1 MHHSVKK
8 AVLKPGKE
16 VSLLRKHPWVFSGAI
31 QELEDA
37 FIGDWVQVF
46 DSRDRLLGTGQVGD
60 GSIAIR
66 MVAFEAIEPGTA
78 FWQTKLANCLALRKQ
93 LGFGLKTP
101 TTAYRLVH
109 GEGDNLPGLIID
121 IYNDCAVI
129 QAHSLGMYNSIN
141 HIAEALE
148 NLKDLKLKTIY
159 NKSFAAMHGTV
170 DPDDFLLGDT
180 PETTAKEN
188 GLLFT
193 VNWVTGQKTGFF
205 LDQRDNRQ
213 LLRGFAKDKT
223 VLNTFCYTGG
233 FSVAALVGGAKEVV
247 SADISQTAIDLAN
260 NNVSLMK
267 LQANQIHEGRVM
279 DVMKHLG
286 EDQKLYDI
294 VVLDPPAFAKSLSK
308 KHKAVMGYKRLNAM
322 GLKRVSPGG
331 LLFTFSCSQVVD
343 DVLFVNTVTAAGIE
357 AGRNCRVLYRLGQG
371 ADHPVNLY
379 HPEGHYLK
387 GLVIQVE

>member
-1 MHHSVKK
+1 VKK
-8 AVLKPGKE
+8 AVLKPSKE

-31 QELEDA
+31 QEIDEVY
-37 FIGDWVQVF
+37 IGDWVQVF
-46 DSRDRLLGTGQVGD
+46 DHKGRLLGTGQVGD

-66 MVAFEAIEPGTA
+66 MVAFEAIEPNTA

-93 LGFGLKTP
+93 LGFGLKTT

-159 NKSFAAMHGTV
+159 NKSFAAMHGAV
-170 DPDDFLLGDT
+170 DPDGFLLGDT
-180 PETTAKEN
+180 AETIAKEN
-188 GLLFT
+188 NLLFT

-205 LDQRDNRQ
+205 LDQRDNRD
-213 LLRGFAKDKT
+213 LLRRFAKDKS

-233 FSVAALVGGAKEVV
+233 FSVAALAGGATKVI

-260 NNVSLMK
+260 NNASLMK
-267 LQANQIHEGRVM
+267 LQPHQSHEGLVV

-286 EDQKLYDI
+286 DVEQQFDI

-322 GLKRVSPGG
+322 GMKRVLPGG

-343 DVLFVNTVTAAGIE
+343 DVLFANTVTAAGIE
-357 AGRNCRVLYRLGQG
+357 AGRNCRILYRLGQG

>member
-1 MHHSVKK
+1 MKK

-31 QELEDA
+31 QELDDA
-37 FIGDWVQVF
+37 YVGDWVQVF
-46 DSRDRLLGTGQVGD
+46 DSRNKLLGTGQVGD

-66 MVAFEAIEPGTA
+66 MVAFEAIEPTVE
-78 FWQTKLANCLALRKQ
+78 FWKNKLQNCLNLRIH
-93 LGFGLKTP
+93 LGFGINTP
-101 TTAYRLVH
+101 TTAFRLVH

-129 QAHSLGMYNSIN
+129 QAHSLGMYNSLN

-148 NLKDLKLKTIY
+148 QLNHLALKTIY

-170 DPDDFLLGDT
+170 DEDGFLLGDT
-180 PETTAKEN
+180 YETIAKEN
-188 GLLFT
+188 GMLFK

-205 LDQRDNRQ
+205 LDQRDNRA
-213 LLRGFAKDKT
+213 LLKQFSKNRS

-233 FSVAALVGGAKEVV
+233 FSVAALEGGANRVV
-247 SADISQTAIDLAN
+247 SADISQTAINLAN
-260 NNVSLMK
+260 ENAALLT
-267 LQANQIHEGRVM
+267 LQKDQTHEGLVV
-279 DVMKHLG
+279 DVMKYLN
-286 EDQKLYDI
+286 EDIEQFDI

-322 GLKRVSPGG
+322 GLKRVKPGG

-343 DVLFVNTVTAAGIE
+343 DVLFANTVTAAGIE
-357 AGRNCRVLYRLGQG
+357 AGRNCRILYRLGQG

>member
-31 QELEDA
+31 QELDDA
-37 FIGDWVQVF
+37 YVGDWVQVF
-46 DSRDRLLGTGQVGD
+46 DSRNKLLGTGQVGD

-66 MVAFEAIEPGTA
+66 MVAFEAIEPTVE
-78 FWQTKLANCLALRKQ
+78 FWKNKLQNCLNLRIH
-93 LGFGLKTP
+93 LGFGINTP
-101 TTAYRLVH
+101 TTAFRLVH

-129 QAHSLGMYNSIN
+129 QAHSLGMYNSLN

-148 NLKDLKLKTIY
+148 QLNHLALKTIY

-170 DPDDFLLGDT
+170 DEDGFLLGDT
-180 PETTAKEN
+180 AETIAKEN
-188 GLLFT
+188 GMLFK

-205 LDQRDNRQ
+205 LDQRDNRA
-213 LLRGFAKDKT
+213 LLKQFSKNRS

-233 FSVAALVGGAKEVV
+233 FSVAALEGGANRVV
-247 SADISQTAIDLAN
+247 SADISQTAINLAN
-260 NNVSLMK
+260 ENAALLT
-267 LQANQIHEGRVM
+267 LQQDQTHEGLVV
-279 DVMKHLG
+279 DVMKYLN
-286 EDQKLYDI
+286 EDIEQFDI

-322 GLKRVSPGG
+322 GLKRVKPGG

-343 DVLFVNTVTAAGIE
+343 DVLFANTVTAAGIE
-357 AGRNCRVLYRLGQG
+357 AGRNCRILYRLGQG

>member
-1 MHHSVKK
+1 VKK

-31 QELEDA
+31 QEIEEVY
-37 FIGDWVQVF
+37 IGDWVQVF
-46 DSRDRLLGTGQVGD
+46 DHKGKLLGTGQVGD

-66 MVAFEAIEPGTA
+66 MVAFEAIEPNIQ
-78 FWQTKLANCLALRKQ
+78 FWQTKLANCLSLRQ
-93 LGFGLKTP
+93 HLGFGLKTP

-170 DPDDFLLGDT
+170 DPDGFLLGDT
-180 PETTAKEN
+180 PETVAKEH
-188 GLLFT
+188 GLQFM

-205 LDQRDNRQ
+205 LDQRDNRN
-213 LLRGFAKDKT
+213 LLRCFAKGKT
-223 VLNTFCYTGG
+223 VLNTFCYTVG
-233 FSVAALVGGAKEVV
+233 FWVAALSGGATRVI

-260 NNVSLMK
+260 NNVSLMQ
-267 LQANQIHEGRVM
+267 LQEGQTHEGMVV
-279 DVMKHLG
+279 DVMKQLG
-286 EDQKLYDI
+286 DIDTQFDI

-322 GLKRVSPGG
+322 GMKRVSPGG

-343 DVLFVNTVTAAGIE
+343 DVLFANTITAAGIE
-357 AGRNCRVLYRLGQG
+357 AGRNCRILYRLGQG
-371 ADHPVNLY
+371 SDHPVNLY

-387 GLVIQVE
+387 GLVLQVE

>member
-1 MHHSVKK
+1 MKK

-31 QELEDA
+31 QEIEEVY
-37 FIGDWVQVF
+37 IGDWVQVF
-46 DSRDRLLGTGQVGD
+46 DHKGKLLGTGQVGD

-66 MVAFEAIEPGTA
+66 MVAFEAIEPGIA
-78 FWQTKLANCLALRKQ
+78 FWQNKLSNCLALRKQ
-93 LGFGLKTP
+93 LGFGLKKP

-159 NKSFAAMHGTV
+159 NKSFAAMYGSV
-170 DPDDFLLGDT
+170 DPDGFLLGDT
-180 PETTAKEN
+180 PETTATEN
-188 GLLFT
+188 GLQFT

-205 LDQRDNRQ
+205 LDQRDNRD
-213 LLRGFAKDKT
+213 LLRSFAKDKS

-233 FSVAALVGGAKEVV
+233 FSVAALAGGAKEVV

-267 LQANQIHEGRVM
+267 LQPNQIHEGLVM
-279 DVMKHLG
+279 DVMKQLG
-286 EDQKLYDI
+286 DDNKLYDI

-322 GLKRVSPGG
+322 GIKRVAAGG

-343 DVLFVNTVTAAGIE
+343 DVLFANTVTAAGIE
-357 AGRNCRVLYRLGQG
+357 AGRNCRILYRLGQG

>member
-1 MHHSVKK
+1 MKK

-31 QELEDA
+31 QEIDEVY
-37 FIGDWVQVF
+37 IGDWVQVF
-46 DSRDRLLGTGQVGD
+46 DHKGRLLGTGQVGD

-66 MVAFEAIEPGTA
+66 MVAFEAIEPNTS

-159 NKSFAAMHGTV
+159 NKSFAAMHGAV
-170 DPDDFLLGDT
+170 DPDGFLLGDT
-180 PETTAKEN
+180 AETIAKEN
-188 GLLFT
+188 NLLFT

-205 LDQRDNRQ
+205 LDQRDNRD
-213 LLRGFAKDKT
+213 LLRRFAKDKS

-233 FSVAALVGGAKEVV
+233 FSVAALAGGATKVI

-260 NNVSLMK
+260 NNASLMK
-267 LQANQIHEGRVM
+267 LQPHQSHEGLVV

-286 EDQKLYDI
+286 DVEQQFDI

-322 GLKRVSPGG
+322 GMKRVSPGG

-343 DVLFVNTVTAAGIE
+343 DVLFANTVTAAGME
-357 AGRNCRVLYRLGQG
+357 AGRNCRILYRLGQG

>member
-1 MHHSVKK
+1 MKK

-16 VSLLRKHPWVFSGAI
+16 VSLLRKHPWVFTGAI
-31 QELEDA
+31 QEIDEVY
-37 FIGDWVQVF
+37 IGDWVQVF
-46 DSRDRLLGTGQVGD
+46 DHKGRLLGTGQVGD

-66 MVAFEAIEPGTA
+66 MVAFEAIEPNTA
-78 FWQTKLANCLALRKQ
+78 FWQTKLANCLALRKL

-159 NKSFAAMHGTV
+159 NKSFAAMHGAV
-170 DPDDFLLGDT
+170 DPDGFLLGDT
-180 PETTAKEN
+180 AETIAKEN
-188 GLLFT
+188 NLLFT

-205 LDQRDNRQ
+205 LDQRDNRD
-213 LLRGFAKDKT
+213 LLRQFAKDKS

-233 FSVAALVGGAKEVV
+233 FSVAALAGGATKVI

-260 NNVSLMK
+260 NNASLMK
-267 LQANQIHEGRVM
+267 LQPHQSHEGLVV

-286 EDQKLYDI
+286 DVEQQFDI

-322 GLKRVSPGG
+322 GMKRVSPGG

-343 DVLFVNTVTAAGIE
+343 DVLFANTVTAAGIE
-357 AGRNCRVLYRLGQG
+357 AGRNCRILYRLGQG

>member
-1 MHHSVKK
+1 MKK

-31 QELEDA
+31 QEIDEVY
-37 FIGDWVQVF
+37 IGDWVQVF
-46 DSRDRLLGTGQVGD
+46 DHKGRLLGTGQVGD

-66 MVAFEAIEPGTA
+66 MVAFEAIEPNTS
-78 FWQTKLANCLALRKQ
+78 FWQTKLSNCLALRKQ

-159 NKSFAAMHGTV
+159 NKSFAAMHGAV
-170 DPDDFLLGDT
+170 DPDGFLLGDT
-180 PETTAKEN
+180 AETIAKEN
-188 GLLFT
+188 NLLFT

-205 LDQRDNRQ
+205 LDQRDNRD
-213 LLRGFAKDKT
+213 LLRRFAKDKS

-233 FSVAALVGGAKEVV
+233 FSVAALAGGATKVI

-260 NNVSLMK
+260 NNASLMK
-267 LQANQIHEGRVM
+267 LQPHQSHEGLVV

-286 EDQKLYDI
+286 DVEQQFDI

-322 GLKRVSPGG
+322 GMKRVSPGG

-343 DVLFVNTVTAAGIE
+343 DVLFANTVTAAGIE
-357 AGRNCRVLYRLGQG
+357 AGRNCRILYRLGQG

>member
-31 QELEDA
+31 QELDDA
-37 FIGDWVQVF
+37 YVGDWVQVY
-46 DSRDRLLGTGQVGD
+46 DSRERLLGTGQVGD

-66 MVAFEAIEPGTA
+66 MVSFDAIEPSVA
-78 FWQTKLANCLALRKQ
+78 FWKSKLENCLKLRQ
-93 LGFGLKTP
+93 HLGYGQKSN

-129 QAHSLGMYNSIN
+129 QAHSLGMYNSMN
-141 HIAEALE
+141 DIAEALE
-148 NLKDLKLKTIY
+148 QIKVLQLTTIY
-159 NKSFAAMHGTV
+159 NKSFSAMHGSV
-170 DPDDFLLGDT
+170 DEDGFLMGDT
-180 PETTAKEN
+180 EETIAKEN
-188 GLLFT
+188 GLQFK

-205 LDQRDNRQ
+205 LDQRDNRD
-213 LLRGFAKDKT
+213 LLKSFAKDKS

-233 FSVAALVGGAKEVV
+233 FSVAALAGGATKVV
-247 SADISQTAIDLAN
+247 SADISATAIGLAN
-260 NNVSLMK
+260 ENVALITLGKKQS
-267 LQANQIHEGRVM
+267 HEGLVL
-279 DVMKHLG
+279 DVMKQLG
-286 EDQKLYDI
+286 EDTEQFDI

-308 KHKAVMGYKRLNAM
+308 KHKAVMGYKRLNAN
-322 GLKRVSPGG
+322 GLKRVKPGG

-343 DVLFVNTVTAAGIE
+343 DVLFANTVTAAGIE
-357 AGRNCRVLYRLGQG
+357 AGRNCRILYRLGQG

>member
-1 MHHSVKK
+1 MKK

-31 QELEDA
+31 QEIDEVY
-37 FIGDWVQVF
+37 IGDWVQVF
-46 DSRDRLLGTGQVGD
+46 DHKGRLLGTGQVGD

-66 MVAFEAIEPGTA
+66 MVAFEAIEPNTS

-93 LGFGLKTP
+93 LGFGLKTT

-159 NKSFAAMHGTV
+159 NKSFAAMHGAV
-170 DPDDFLLGDT
+170 DPDGFLLGDT
-180 PETTAKEN
+180 AETIAKEN
-188 GLLFT
+188 NLLFT

-205 LDQRDNRQ
+205 LDQRDNRD
-213 LLRGFAKDKT
+213 LLRQFAKDKS

-233 FSVAALVGGAKEVV
+233 FSVAALAGGASIVI

-260 NNVSLMK
+260 NNASLMK
-267 LQANQIHEGRVM
+267 LQPHQSHEGLVV

-286 EDQKLYDI
+286 DVEQQFDI

-322 GLKRVSPGG
+322 GMKRVSPGG

-343 DVLFVNTVTAAGIE
+343 DVLFANTVTAAGIE
-357 AGRNCRVLYRLGQG
+357 AGRNCRILYRLGQG

>member
-1 MHHSVKK
+1 MKK

-31 QELEDA
+31 QEIDEVY
-37 FIGDWVQVF
+37 IGDWVQVF
-46 DSRDRLLGTGQVGD
+46 DHKGRLLGTGQVGD

-66 MVAFEAIEPGTA
+66 MVAFEAIEPNTA
-78 FWQTKLANCLALRKQ
+78 FWQTKLSNCLALRKQ
-93 LGFGLKTP
+93 LGFGLKTT

-141 HIAEALE
+141 HIAEAME

-159 NKSFAAMHGTV
+159 NKSFAAMHGAV
-170 DPDDFLLGDT
+170 DPDGFLLGDT
-180 PETTAKEN
+180 AETIAKEN
-188 GLLFT
+188 NLLFT

-205 LDQRDNRQ
+205 LDQRDNRD
-213 LLRGFAKDKT
+213 LLRRFAKDKS

-233 FSVAALVGGAKEVV
+233 FSVAALAGGATKVI

-260 NNVSLMK
+260 NNASLMK
-267 LQANQIHEGRVM
+267 LQPHQSHEGLVV

-286 EDQKLYDI
+286 DVEQQFDI

-322 GLKRVSPGG
+322 GMKRVSPGG

-343 DVLFVNTVTAAGIE
+343 DVLFANTVTAAGIE
-357 AGRNCRVLYRLGQG
+357 AGRNCRILYRLGQG

-387 GLVIQVE
+387 

>member
-1 MHHSVKK
+1 MKK

-31 QELEDA
+31 QEIDEVY
-37 FIGDWVQVF
+37 IGDWVQVF
-46 DSRDRLLGTGQVGD
+46 DHKGRLLGTGQVGD

-66 MVAFEAIEPGTA
+66 MVAFEAIEPNTS

-109 GEGDNLPGLIID
+109 GEGDNLSGLIID

-159 NKSFAAMHGTV
+159 NKSFAAMHGAV
-170 DPDDFLLGDT
+170 DPDGFLLGDT
-180 PETTAKEN
+180 AETIAKEN
-188 GLLFT
+188 NLLFT

-205 LDQRDNRQ
+205 LDQRDNRD
-213 LLRGFAKDKT
+213 LLRRFAKDKS

-233 FSVAALVGGAKEVV
+233 FSVAALAGGATQVI

-260 NNVSLMK
+260 NNASLMK
-267 LQANQIHEGRVM
+267 LQPHQSHEGLVV

-286 EDQKLYDI
+286 DVEQQFDI

-322 GLKRVSPGG
+322 GMKRVSPGG

-343 DVLFVNTVTAAGIE
+343 DVLFANTVTAAGIE
-357 AGRNCRVLYRLGQG
+357 AGRNCRILYRLGQG

>member
-1 MHHSVKK
+1 MKK

-31 QELEDA
+31 QEIEEVY
-37 FIGDWVQVF
+37 IGDWVQVF
-46 DSRDRLLGTGQVGD
+46 DHKGRLLGTGQVGD

-66 MVAFEAIEPGTA
+66 MVAFEAIEPNTA
-78 FWQTKLANCLALRKQ
+78 FWQSKLANCLALRQQ
-93 LGFGLKTP
+93 LGFGHKTP

-148 NLKDLKLKTIY
+148 NLKSLKLKTIY

-170 DPDDFLLGDT
+170 DPDGFLLGDT
-180 PETTAKEN
+180 AETVAKEN
-188 GLLFT
+188 GLAFT

-205 LDQRDNRQ
+205 LDQRDNRD
-213 LLRGFAKDKT
+213 LLKRFAKGKT

-233 FSVAALVGGAKEVV
+233 FSVAALAGGATQVI

-267 LQANQIHEGRVM
+267 LQEGQTHEGLVV

-286 EDQKLYDI
+286 DIDSLFDI

-322 GLKRVSPGG
+322 GMKRVAPGG

-343 DVLFVNTVTAAGIE
+343 DVLFANTVTAAGIE
-357 AGRNCRVLYRLGQG
+357 AGRNCRILYRLGQG

>member
-1 MHHSVKK
+1 MKK

-31 QELEDA
+31 QEIDEVY
-37 FIGDWVQVF
+37 IGDWVQVF
-46 DSRDRLLGTGQVGD
+46 DHKVRLLGTGQVGD

-66 MVAFEAIEPGTA
+66 MVAFEAIEPNTS
-78 FWQTKLANCLALRKQ
+78 FWQIKLANCLALRKQ

-159 NKSFAAMHGTV
+159 NKSFAAMHGAV
-170 DPDDFLLGDT
+170 DPDGFLLGDT
-180 PETTAKEN
+180 AETIAKEN
-188 GLLFT
+188 NLLFT

-205 LDQRDNRQ
+205 LDQRDNRD
-213 LLRGFAKDKT
+213 LLRRFAKDKS

-233 FSVAALVGGAKEVV
+233 FSVAALAGGATKVI

-260 NNVSLMK
+260 NNASLMK
-267 LQANQIHEGRVM
+267 LQPHQSHEGLVV

-286 EDQKLYDI
+286 DEEQQFDI

-322 GLKRVSPGG
+322 GMKRVSPGG

-343 DVLFVNTVTAAGIE
+343 DVLFANTVTAAGIE
-357 AGRNCRVLYRLGQG
+357 AGRNCRILYRLGQG

>member
-1 MHHSVKK
+1 MHHPVKK

-31 QELEDA
+31 QELDDA
-37 FIGDWVQVF
+37 YIGDWVQVF

-66 MVAFEAIEPGTA
+66 MIAFEAIEPNVQ
-78 FWQTKLANCLALRKQ
+78 FWKSKLQNCLNLRQ
-93 LGFGLKTP
+93 HLGFGPATP
-101 TTAYRLVH
+101 TNAYRLVH

-129 QAHSLGMYNSIN
+129 QAHSLGMYNSLN
-141 HIAEALE
+141 DIAEALE
-148 NLKDLKLKTIY
+148 QLESLQLKTIY
-159 NKSFAAMHGTV
+159 NKSAAAMHGTV
-170 DPDDFLLGDT
+170 DEDGFLLGDT
-180 PETTAKEN
+180 PETIAQEN
-188 GLLFT
+188 GLQFK

-205 LDQRDNRQ
+205 LDQRDNRN
-213 LLRGFAKDKT
+213 LLRQFSKGKT

-233 FSVAALVGGAKEVV
+233 FSVAALAGGASKVV
-247 SADISQTAIDLAN
+247 SADISNTAINLAN
-260 NNVSLMK
+260 ENVALMK
-267 LQANQIHEGRVM
+267 FKKGQTHEGIAV
-279 DVMKHLG
+279 DVMKSLS
-286 EDQKLYDI
+286 EDTEQFDI

-322 GLKRVSPGG
+322 GINRVKPGG

-343 DVLFVNTVTAAGIE
+343 DVLFANTVTAAGIE
-357 AGRNCRVLYRLGQG
+357 AKRNCRILYRLGQG

>member
-1 MHHSVKK
+1 MVKK
-8 AVLKPGKE
+8 KKLVVLT
-16 VSLLRKHPWVFSGAI
+16 GAGI
-31 QELEDA
+31 SAE
-37 FIGDWVQVF
+37 
-46 DSRDRLLGTGQVGD
+46 S
-60 GSIAIR
+60 
-66 MVAFEAIEPGTA
+66 
-78 FWQTKLANCLALRKQ
+78 
-93 LGFGLKTP
+93 GLKTFRDADGLWEGHDVMEVATP
-101 TTAYRLVH
+101 EGWHKNPKLV
-109 GEGDNLPGLIID
+109 ID
-121 IYNDCAVI
+121 FYNGTAVI
-129 QAHSLGMYNSIN
+129 QAHQIGMHR
-141 HIAEALE
+141 HITEITEALKKVYGSTLKGVYDKSAE
-148 NLKDLKLKTIY
+148 TLPKNLNIQSNEWIWGKAETDL
-159 NKSFAAMHGTV
+159 V
-170 DPDDFLLGDT
+170 
-180 PETTAKEN
+180 KEY
-188 GLLFT
+188 GAT
-193 VNWVTGQKTGFF
+193 YRIDWEKGQKTGFF
-205 LDQRDNRQ
+205 VDQRENRK
-213 LLRGFAKDKT
+213 LVSTYSKGKK

-233 FSVAALVGGAKEVV
+233 FSVAALAGGAKEVV

-267 LQANQIHEGRVM
+267 LQANQIHEGQVM

-343 DVLFVNTVTAAGIE
+343 DVLFANTITAAGIE
-357 AGRNCRVLYRLGQG
+357 AGRNCRILYRLGQG

>member
-31 QELEDA
+31 QELDDA
-37 FIGDWVQVF
+37 FVGDWVQVY
-46 DSRDRLLGTGQVGD
+46 DSKQQLLGTGQVGD

-66 MVAFEAIEPGTA
+66 MIAFEAIEPTVE
-78 FWQTKLANCLALRKQ
+78 FWKHKLQNCLNLRKHLQ
-93 LGFGLKTP
+93 FGSHAP

-121 IYNDCAVI
+121 IYNHCAVI
-129 QAHSLGMYNSIN
+129 QAHSLGMYNSLN
-141 HIAEALE
+141 DIAGALE
-148 NLKDLKLKTIY
+148 QLQSLEIKTIY
-159 NKSFAAMHGTV
+159 NKSFSAMHGSV
-170 DPDDFLLGDT
+170 DEDGFLLGDT
-180 PETTAKEN
+180 PETIAHEN
-188 GLLFT
+188 GMQFK

-205 LDQRDNRQ
+205 LDQRDNRH
-213 LLRGFAKDKT
+213 LLRSFAKNKT

-233 FSVAALVGGAKEVV
+233 FSVAALMGGASEVV
-247 SADISQTAIDLAN
+247 SADISNTAINLAN
-260 NNVSLMK
+260 ENVSLLKMNK
-267 LQANQIHEGRVM
+267 NQLHQGLVV
-279 DVMKHLG
+279 DVMKYLG
-286 EDQKLYDI
+286 EDITQFDI

-322 GLKRVSPGG
+322 GMKRVKPGG

-343 DVLFVNTVTAAGIE
+343 DVLFANTVTAAGIE
-357 AGRNCRVLYRLGQG
+357 AKRNCRILYRLTQG

>member
-1 MHHSVKK
+1 MKK
-8 AVLKPGKE
+8 AILKPGKE

-31 QELEDA
+31 QEIEEVY
-37 FIGDWVQVF
+37 IGDWIHVF
-46 DSRDRLLGTGQVGD
+46 DHKGRLLGTGQVGD

-66 MVAFEAIEPGTA
+66 MVAFEAIEPGIA
-78 FWQTKLANCLALRKQ
+78 FWQQKLSSCLSLRKQ

-159 NKSFAAMHGTV
+159 NKSFAAMHGSV
-170 DPDDFLLGDT
+170 DLDGFLLGDT
-180 PETTAKEN
+180 PETIAKEN
-188 GLLFT
+188 DLLFT

-205 LDQRDNRQ
+205 LDQRDNRD
-213 LLRGFAKDKT
+213 LLRSFAKDKS

-233 FSVAALVGGAKEVV
+233 FSVAALAGGAKEVV

-260 NNVSLMK
+260 NNVSLMQ
-267 LQANQIHEGRVM
+267 LQPNQIHQGLVM
-279 DVMKHLG
+279 DVMKQLG
-286 EDQKLYDI
+286 EDQKSYDI

-322 GLKRVSPGG
+322 GIKRVNPGG
-331 LLFTFSCSQVVD
+331 LLFTFSCSQVVG
-343 DVLFVNTVTAAGIE
+343 DVLFANTVTAAGIE
-357 AGRNCRVLYRLGQG
+357 AGRNCRILYRLGQG

>member
-1 MHHSVKK
+1 MKK

-16 VSLLRKHPWVFSGAI
+16 VSLLRKHPWVFTGAI
-31 QELEDA
+31 QEIDEVY
-37 FIGDWVQVF
+37 IGDWVQVF
-46 DSRDRLLGTGQVGD
+46 DHKGRLLGTGQVGD

-66 MVAFEAIEPGTA
+66 MVAFEAIEPNTA

-159 NKSFAAMHGTV
+159 NKSFAAMHGAV
-170 DPDDFLLGDT
+170 DPDGFLLGDT
-180 PETTAKEN
+180 AETIAKEN
-188 GLLFT
+188 NLLFT

-205 LDQRDNRQ
+205 LDQRDNRD
-213 LLRGFAKDKT
+213 LLRQFAKDKS

-233 FSVAALVGGAKEVV
+233 FSVAALAGGATKVI

-260 NNVSLMK
+260 NNASLMK
-267 LQANQIHEGRVM
+267 LQPHQSHEGLVV

-286 EDQKLYDI
+286 DVEQQFDI

-322 GLKRVSPGG
+322 GMKRVSSGG

-343 DVLFVNTVTAAGIE
+343 DVLFANTVTAAGIE
-357 AGRNCRVLYRLGQG
+357 AGRNCRILYRLGQG

>member
-1 MHHSVKK
+1 VKK

-31 QELEDA
+31 QEIEEVY
-37 FIGDWVQVF
+37 IGDWVQVF

-233 FSVAALVGGAKEVV
+233 FSV
-247 SADISQTAIDLAN
+247 
-260 NNVSLMK
+260 
-267 LQANQIHEGRVM
+267 
-279 DVMKHLG
+279 
-286 EDQKLYDI
+286 
-294 VVLDPPAFAKSLSK
+294 VLDPPAFAKSLSK

-343 DVLFVNTVTAAGIE
+343 DVLFANTVTAAGIE
-357 AGRNCRVLYRLGQG
+357 AGRNCRILYRLGQG

-387 GLVIQVE
+387 GLVILVE

>member
-1 MHHSVKK
+1 MKK

-31 QELEDA
+31 QELDDA
-37 FIGDWVQVF
+37 YVGDWVQVY
-46 DSRDRLLGTGQVGD
+46 DSRNKLLGTGQVGD

-66 MVAFEAIEPGTA
+66 MLAFEAIDPNVD
-78 FWQTKLANCLALRKQ
+78 FWKSKLQACHQLRQ
-93 LGFGLKTP
+93 HLGFGPNKP
-101 TTAYRLVH
+101 TNSYRLVH

-141 HIAEALE
+141 QIAEALE
-148 NLKDLKLKTIY
+148 QLDALPLNTIY
-159 NKSFAAMHGTV
+159 NKSAAAMHGTV
-170 DPDDFLLGDT
+170 DQDGFLLGDN
-180 PETTAKEN
+180 PETIAQEN
-188 GLLFT
+188 GLKFK

-205 LDQRDNRQ
+205 LDQRDNRD
-213 LLRGFAKDKT
+213 LLRQFSENKS

-233 FSVAALVGGAKEVV
+233 FSVAALAGGATKVV
-247 SADISQTAIDLAN
+247 SADISGTAIQLAN
-260 NNVSLMK
+260 ENVAQMNLKKGQSHVGI
-267 LQANQIHEGRVM
+267 AV
-279 DVMKHLG
+279 DVMKYLG
-286 EDQKLYDI
+286 EDTEQFDI

-308 KHKAVMGYKRLNAM
+308 KHKAVMGYKRLNTM
-322 GLKRVSPGG
+322 GLKRVKPGG

-343 DVLFVNTVTAAGIE
+343 DVLFANTVTAAGIE
-357 AGRNCRVLYRLGQG
+357 AQRNCKILYRLGQG

>member
-1 MHHSVKK
+1 MKK

-31 QELEDA
+31 QEIDEVY
-37 FIGDWVQVF
+37 IGDWVQVF
-46 DSRDRLLGTGQVGD
+46 DHKGRLLGTGQVGD

-66 MVAFEAIEPGTA
+66 MVAFEAIEPNTS

-93 LGFGLKTP
+93 LGFGLKTT

-159 NKSFAAMHGTV
+159 NKSFAAMHGAV
-170 DPDDFLLGDT
+170 DPDGFLLGDT
-180 PETTAKEN
+180 AETIAKEN
-188 GLLFT
+188 NLLFT

-205 LDQRDNRQ
+205 LDQRDNRD
-213 LLRGFAKDKT
+213 LLRQFAKDKS

-233 FSVAALVGGAKEVV
+233 FSVAALAGGATKVI

-260 NNVSLMK
+260 NNASLMK
-267 LQANQIHEGRVM
+267 LQPHQSHEGLVV

-286 EDQKLYDI
+286 DVEQQFDI

-322 GLKRVSPGG
+322 GMKRVSPGG

-343 DVLFVNTVTAAGIE
+343 DVLFANTVTAAGIE
-357 AGRNCRVLYRLGQG
+357 AGRNCRILYRLGQG

>member
-1 MHHSVKK
+1 MKK

-31 QELEDA
+31 QELDDA
-37 FIGDWVQVF
+37 YVGDWVQVF
-46 DSRDRLLGTGQVGD
+46 DSRNKLLGTGQVGD

-66 MVAFEAIEPGTA
+66 MVAFEAIEPTVE
-78 FWQTKLANCLALRKQ
+78 FWKNKLQNCLNLRIH
-93 LGFGLKTP
+93 LGFGINTP
-101 TTAYRLVH
+101 TTAFRLVH

-129 QAHSLGMYNSIN
+129 QAHSLGMYNSLN

-148 NLKDLKLKTIY
+148 QLNHLALKTIY

-170 DPDDFLLGDT
+170 DEDGFLLGDT
-180 PETTAKEN
+180 DETIAKEN
-188 GLLFT
+188 GMLFK

-205 LDQRDNRQ
+205 LDQRDNRA
-213 LLRGFAKDKT
+213 LLKQFSKNRS

-233 FSVAALVGGAKEVV
+233 FSVAALEGGANRVV
-247 SADISQTAIDLAN
+247 SADISQTAINLAN
-260 NNVSLMK
+260 ENAALLT
-267 LQANQIHEGRVM
+267 LQKDQTHEGLVV
-279 DVMKHLG
+279 DVMKYLN
-286 EDQKLYDI
+286 EDSEQFDI

-322 GLKRVSPGG
+322 GLKRVKPGG

-343 DVLFVNTVTAAGIE
+343 DVLFANTVTAAGIE
-357 AGRNCRVLYRLGQG
+357 AGRNCRILYRLGQG

>member
-31 QELEDA
+31 QELDDA
-37 FIGDWVQVF
+37 YVGDWVQVF
-46 DSRDRLLGTGQVGD
+46 DSRNKLLGTGQVGD

-66 MVAFEAIEPGTA
+66 MVAFEAIEPTVE
-78 FWQTKLANCLALRKQ
+78 FWKNKLQNCLNLRIH
-93 LGFGLKTP
+93 LGFGINTP
-101 TTAYRLVH
+101 TTAFRLVH

-129 QAHSLGMYNSIN
+129 QAHSLGMYNSLN

-148 NLKDLKLKTIY
+148 QLNHLALKTIY

-170 DPDDFLLGDT
+170 DEDGFLLGDT
-180 PETTAKEN
+180 TETIAKEN
-188 GLLFT
+188 GMLFK

-205 LDQRDNRQ
+205 LDQRDNRA
-213 LLRGFAKDKT
+213 LLKQFSKNRS

-233 FSVAALVGGAKEVV
+233 FSVAALEGGANRVV
-247 SADISQTAIDLAN
+247 SADISQTAINLAN
-260 NNVSLMK
+260 ENAALLT
-267 LQANQIHEGRVM
+267 LQKDQTHEGLVV
-279 DVMKHLG
+279 DVMKYLN
-286 EDQKLYDI
+286 EDIEQFDI

-322 GLKRVSPGG
+322 GLKRVKPGG

-343 DVLFVNTVTAAGIE
+343 DVLFANTVTAAGIE
-357 AGRNCRVLYRLGQG
+357 AGRNCRILYRLGQG

>member
-1 MHHSVKK
+1 MKK

-31 QELEDA
+31 QELDDA
-37 FIGDWVQVF
+37 FVGDWVQVY
-46 DSRDRLLGTGQVGD
+46 DSRNKLLGTGQVGD

-66 MVAFEAIEPGTA
+66 MLAFEAIDPNVD
-78 FWQTKLANCLALRKQ
+78 FWKSKLQACHQLRQQ
-93 LGFGLKTP
+93 LGFGPNKP
-101 TTAYRLVH
+101 TNSYRLVH

-148 NLKDLKLKTIY
+148 QLDALPLNTIY
-159 NKSFAAMHGTV
+159 NKSAAAMHGTV
-170 DPDDFLLGDT
+170 DEDGFLLGDN
-180 PETTAKEN
+180 PETIAQES
-188 GLLFT
+188 GLKFK

-205 LDQRDNRQ
+205 LDQRDNRD
-213 LLRGFAKDKT
+213 LLRQFSENKS

-233 FSVAALVGGAKEVV
+233 FSVAALAGGASKVV
-247 SADISQTAIDLAN
+247 SADISGTAIQLAN
-260 NNVSLMK
+260 ENVAQMK
-267 LQANQIHEGRVM
+267 LKKGQSHVGIAV
-279 DVMKHLG
+279 DVMKYLG
-286 EDQKLYDI
+286 EDTEQFDI

-308 KHKAVMGYKRLNAM
+308 KHKAVMGYKRLNTM
-322 GLKRVSPGG
+322 GLKRVKPGG

-343 DVLFVNTVTAAGIE
+343 DVLFANTITAAGIE
-357 AGRNCRVLYRLGQG
+357 AQRNCKILYRLGQG

-379 HPEGHYLK
+379 HPEIGRAH
-387 GLVIQVE
+387 V

>member
-1 MHHSVKK
+1 VKK

-31 QELEDA
+31 QELDDA
-37 FIGDWVQVF
+37 YVGDWVQVF
-46 DSRDRLLGTGQVGD
+46 DSRNKLLGTGQVGD

-66 MVAFEAIEPGTA
+66 MVAFEAIEPTVE
-78 FWQTKLANCLALRKQ
+78 FWKNKLQNCLNLRIH
-93 LGFGLKTP
+93 LGFGINTP
-101 TTAYRLVH
+101 TTAFRLVH

-129 QAHSLGMYNSIN
+129 QAHSLGMYNSLN

-148 NLKDLKLKTIY
+148 QLNHLALKTIY

-170 DPDDFLLGDT
+170 DEDGFLLGDIA
-180 PETTAKEN
+180 ETIAKEN
-188 GLLFT
+188 GMLFK

-205 LDQRDNRQ
+205 LDQRDNRA
-213 LLRGFAKDKT
+213 LLKQFSKNRS

-233 FSVAALVGGAKEVV
+233 FSVAALEGGANRVV
-247 SADISQTAIDLAN
+247 SADISQTAINLAN
-260 NNVSLMK
+260 ENAALLT
-267 LQANQIHEGRVM
+267 LQKDQTHEGLVV
-279 DVMKHLG
+279 DVMKYLN
-286 EDQKLYDI
+286 EDSEQFDI

-322 GLKRVSPGG
+322 GLKRVKPGG

-343 DVLFVNTVTAAGIE
+343 DVLFANTVTAAGIE
-357 AGRNCRVLYRLGQG
+357 AGRNCRILYRLGQG

>member
-1 MHHSVKK
+1 VKK

-31 QELEDA
+31 QEIEEVY
-37 FIGDWVQVF
+37 IGDWVQVF
-46 DSRDRLLGTGQVGD
+46 DHKGRLLGTGQVGD

-66 MVAFEAIEPGTA
+66 MVAFEAIEPNTA
-78 FWQTKLANCLALRKQ
+78 FWQSKLANCLGLRQQ
-93 LGFGLKTP
+93 LGFGINTP

-109 GEGDNLPGLIID
+109 GEGDNLPGLILD

-170 DPDDFLLGDT
+170 DPDGFLLGDT
-180 PETTAKEN
+180 PETVAHEN
-188 GLLFT
+188 GLAFT

-205 LDQRDNRQ
+205 LDQRDNRD
-213 LLRGFAKDKT
+213 LLRRFAKGKT

-233 FSVAALVGGAKEVV
+233 FSVAALAGGATKVI

-260 NNVSLMK
+260 NNVSLMQ
-267 LQANQIHEGRVM
+267 LQTGQTHEGMVV
-279 DVMKHLG
+279 DVMKQLG
-286 EDQKLYDI
+286 DIDTQFDI

-322 GLKRVSPGG
+322 GMKRVAPGG

-343 DVLFVNTVTAAGIE
+343 DVLFANTVTAAGIE
-357 AGRNCRVLYRLGQG
+357 AGRNCRILYRLGQG

-387 GLVIQVE
+387 GLVLQLE